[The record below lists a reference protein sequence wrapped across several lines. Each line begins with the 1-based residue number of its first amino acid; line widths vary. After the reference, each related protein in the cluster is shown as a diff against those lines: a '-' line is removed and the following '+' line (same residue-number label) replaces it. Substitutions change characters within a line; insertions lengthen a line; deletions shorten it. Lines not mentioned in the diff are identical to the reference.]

1 MKKQMKKLVL
11 AKETVRS
18 LGETDLAA
26 PQGGVATYD
35 TACGSVCWCGSGNKP
50 CFNSVQYTC
59 PC

>member
-18 LGETDLAA
+18 LGETDLAV
-26 PQGGVATYD
+26 PQGGATEFG
-35 TACGSVCWCGSGNKP
+35 TICFCGSGNKP
-50 CFNSVQYTC
+50 CFNSQQYTC